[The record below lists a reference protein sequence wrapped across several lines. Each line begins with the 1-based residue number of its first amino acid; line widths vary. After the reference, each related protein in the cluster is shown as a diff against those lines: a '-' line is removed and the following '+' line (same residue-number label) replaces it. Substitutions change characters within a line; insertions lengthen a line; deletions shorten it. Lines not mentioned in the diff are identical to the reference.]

1 MLSRDARARLALLE
15 PHQLAVLL
23 VVLVPHWLDRLR
35 REVAA
40 ELGATVYDEILTLSS
55 AELLAA
61 LDELHGGDVLA
72 LLAAHTGEPVERLR
86 SWLGSPL
93 H

>member
-1 MLSRDARARLALLE
+1 MLSNNARARLALLE

-40 ELGATVYDEILTLSS
+40 ELGAPVYEEILTLSS
-55 AELLAA
+55 GELL
-61 LDELHGGDVLA
+61 DELNVLHGGDVLS

-86 SWLGSPL
+86 TWLGAPV